1 MKLFQ
6 YIENSVA
13 LRSHAYRAA
22 LQEIIREKD
31 PNIEHGSIKLTLKK
45 AHDLPFPQYV
55 QSSFERNICSLLC
68 KPMHMNC
75 SHFLSYRKKLI
86 INNR

>member
-1 MKLFQ
+1 M
-6 YIENSVA
+6 
-13 LRSHAYRAA
+13 RSHAYRAA

-55 QSSFERNICSLLC
+55 QSSFITMYTYAYEFFTFSFIQ
-68 KPMHMNC
+68 K
-75 SHFLSYRKKLI
+75 KKLMI
-86 INNR
+86 IDRIRVPP